1 MVGLVHIGFFLCK
14 QKTAYEMRISDW
26 SSDVCSSDLRD
37 LWWMQSH
44 AMIPTLDML
53 GDGLLRVYF
62 SGRNE
67 RNVSH
72 IGWAEIDLARPT
84 EIQDYSR
91 EPVLLPGALGCFD
104 DNGVTPSSVVRH
116 DGKIYL

>member
-1 MVGLVHIGFFLCK
+1 
-14 QKTAYEMRISDW
+14 
-26 SSDVCSSDLRD
+26 
-37 LWWMQSH
+37 
-44 AMIPTLDML
+44 MIPSLDML

-72 IGWAEIDLARPT
+72 IGWAEIDLARPP

-104 DNGVTPSSVVRH
+104 DNGVTPSSVVHH
-116 DGKIYL
+116 DGKIYLYSIGWNTGSTERMHLICGLAVSTPGGRSISRPAPAPDERKR

>member
-1 MVGLVHIGFFLCK
+1 
-14 QKTAYEMRISDW
+14 
-26 SSDVCSSDLRD
+26 
-37 LWWMQSH
+37 
-44 AMIPTLDML
+44 MIPSLDML

-104 DNGVTPSSVVRH
+104 DDGVTPPSVVRN
-116 DGKIYL
+116 DGTIYLYYLGSKPCSTLRIHPFGGLPFTPDRRTSYHRRYPPP

>member
-1 MVGLVHIGFFLCK
+1 M
-14 QKTAYEMRISDW
+14 
-26 SSDVCSSDLRD
+26 LRRPPRSTRTD
-37 LWWMQSH
+37 TLFPYTTLFRS
-44 AMIPTLDML
+44 IPTLDML

-104 DNGVTPSSVVRH
+104 DNGVTPSSVVDRKSTRLNSSH
-116 DGKIYL
+116 

>member
-1 MVGLVHIGFFLCK
+1 MALFGRKITWEKLGLVIAP
-14 QKTAYEMRISDW
+14 Q
-26 SSDVCSSDLRD
+26 RD

-91 EPVLLPGALGCFD
+91 EPVLLPGAPGCLD
-104 DNGVTPSSVVRH
+104 DKDRKSTRLNSSH
-116 DGKIYL
+116 